1 MPVPFAKLV
10 SVKGSAPTACQ
21 GSNRRA
27 LFATSE
33 SADSGATKCGSGH
46 RQFVPVF
53 LPESTMTSMSSRLR
67 RGIRAYRAK

>member
-33 SADSGATKCGSGH
+33 SADSGATKRGSGYC
-46 RQFVPVF
+46 QFVTMF
-53 LPESTMTSMSSRLR
+53 LPEGPMTAMSPRLR
-67 RGIRAYRAK
+67 RGV